1 MEIKNFQ
8 PIINFI
14 WSVADDLL
22 RDVYVKG
29 KYRDVILPM
38 TILRRI
44 DVILE
49 PTKERVLQTYNT
61 YKGKI
66 ENLEPL
72 LCGKQGSKMKFYNYS
87 NFTLETL
94 LNDPANIRINF
105 ENYLD
110 SFSENIKDI
119 IAKFKFKNQLD
130 TLDEA
135 NILYGVIER
144 FCSSKINL
152 SINPILDDKGNV
164 IHKGLSNLGMGYV
177 FEELI
182 RKFNEENNEE
192 AGEHFTPRE
201 IIELMTHLV
210 FLPVKEKLKEGIY
223 TIYDNACGS
232 GGMLTESKDF
242 ITDPQGLIKSK
253 ASIHLYGQEINPETY
268 AICKA
273 DMLIKGENPDNI
285 KYGSTLSDDKLGD
298 LKFDFMLTNPPY
310 GKSWEKDQKDLGID
324 KKKDCQDLRF
334 QVGITSK
341 SDGQMMFL
349 LNMLSKMKPCHFE
362 STNSL
367 RHYEAFPPRH
377 SEPSIRHSEAL
388 AEESQ
393 DTESRCFA
401 NAQHDENTN
410 FSTQT
415 KLNGSRIASVHN
427 GSSLFNSDSG
437 MVAIRKHIIEND
449 YLEAIVALPTNMF
462 YNTGIPTFIW
472 IITNNKPESKRG
484 KVQLINAT
492 NDKYF
497 SKMKKSLGQKQ
508 NEMTQEHIRKITDLF
523 LSFESSKDCK
533 VLDNSDFGYTKILI
547 EKPRS
552 TESLKEDSKFNT
564 LKDKDKIL
572 QKLQELESK
581 PKDFKDRAEFFSYLG
596 VKLKRAEENLLLDSD
611 KTNNTEKIPLK
622 VDIQSYYESEVK
634 PYVNNSWIAWESAS
648 VGYEILFNK
657 YFYTYTPPRSLS
669 EIDSELKELEKEVQ
683 NLLSEIMR

>member
-1 MEIKNFQ
+1 MNTSDFQ
-8 PIINFI
+8 SIINFI

-49 PTKERVLQTYNT
+49 PTKDQVLKTYNS
-61 YKGKI
+61 YKDKIDNLDNMLGGKM
-66 ENLEPL
+66 
-72 LCGKQGSKMKFYNYS
+72 GSSLGFHNHS
-87 NFTLETL
+87 NFTLQTL
-94 LNDPANIRINF
+94 LNDPQNIRINF

-144 FCSSKINL
+144 FCSPKINL

-164 IHKGLSNLGMGYV
+164 LHKGLSNLGMGYV

-210 FLPVKEKLKEGIY
+210 FLPIKDKIQKSAFLV
-223 TIYDNACGS
+223 YDNACGS

-242 ITDPQGLIKSK
+242 ITDPQGLIQSQ
-253 ASIHLYGQEINPETY
+253 ASIYLYGQEINPETY

-273 DMLIKGENPDNI
+273 DMLIKGEDPDNI
-285 KYGSTLSDDKLGD
+285 KYGSTLSDDKLGH

-324 KKKDCQDLRF
+324 SKKNCKDLRF

-349 LNMLSKMKPCHFE
+349 LNMLSKMKTLDISP
-362 STNSL
+362 L
-367 RHYEAFPPRH
+367 
-377 SEPSIRHSEAL
+377 
-388 AEESQ
+388 
-393 DTESRCFA
+393 
-401 NAQHDENTN
+401 
-410 FSTQT
+410 
-415 KLNGSRIASVHN
+415 GSRIASVHN

-437 MVAIRKHIIEND
+437 MVAIRKYIIEND
-449 YLEAIVALPTNMF
+449 YLESIVALPTNMF

-472 IITNNKPESKRG
+472 IITNNKPEHKKG

-492 NDKYF
+492 NSKYF
-497 SKMKKSLGQKQ
+497 SKMKKSLGSKQ
-508 NEMTQEHIRKITDLF
+508 NEMTKEHIEKITDLF
-523 LSFESSKDCK
+523 LDFRENEDCK
-533 VLDNSDFGYTKILI
+533 ILDNSDFGYTKILI
-547 EKPRS
+547 EKPKS
-552 TESLKEDSKFNT
+552 TESLKDDEKFAK

-572 QKLQELESK
+572 QKLQELESS
-581 PKDFKDRAEFFSYLG
+581 PKYFKDREEFFSYIG
-596 VKLKRAEENLLLDSD
+596 VKLKKSEENLLLDSD

-622 VDIQSYYESEVK
+622 TDIQSYYDNEVK
-634 PYVNNSWIAWESAS
+634 PYVSNSWIAWDSAS

-657 YFYTYTPPRSLS
+657 YFYTYTPPRSLK

-683 NLLSEIMR
+683 DLLSEITQ

>member
-1 MEIKNFQ
+1 MEVKEFQ

-144 FCSSKINL
+144 FCFSKINL

-210 FLPVKEKLKEGIY
+210 FLPVKERLKEGIY

-349 LNMLSKMKPCHFE
+349 LNMLSKMK
-362 STNSL
+362 
-367 RHYEAFPPRH
+367 AV
-377 SEPSIRHSEAL
+377 
-388 AEESQ
+388 
-393 DTESRCFA
+393 
-401 NAQHDENTN
+401 
-410 FSTQT
+410 T
-415 KLNGSRIASVHN
+415 KDSPLGSRIASVHN

-523 LSFESSKDCK
+523 LNFSENEDCK

-547 EKPRS
+547 EKPKS
-552 TESLKEDSKFNT
+552 IESLQDDEKFNA

-572 QKLQELESK
+572 EKVKELESK
-581 PKDFKDRAEFFSYLG
+581 PKDFKDRAEFFAYLG

-657 YFYTYTPPRSLS
+657 YFYTYTPPRKLS

>member
-1 MEIKNFQ
+1 MKAQEFQ
-8 PIINFI
+8 PIVNFI

-49 PTKERVLQTYNT
+49 PTKQKVLKTYNT
-61 YKGKI
+61 YKGTI
-66 ENLEPL
+66 QNFDDILGRSNRGSNL
-72 LCGKQGSKMKFYNYS
+72 GFHNHS
-87 NFTLETL
+87 NFTLQTL
-94 LNDPANIRINF
+94 LNDPQNIRINF

-110 SFSENIKDI
+110 GFSENIKDI

-144 FCSSKINL
+144 FCSPKVNF
-152 SINPILDDKGNV
+152 SIDPVLDSAGNV
-164 IHKGLSNLGMGYV
+164 IHTGLSNLGMGYI

-182 RKFNEENNEE
+182 RRFNEENNEE

-210 FLPVKEKLKEGIY
+210 FLPIKDKIQKGAFL
-223 TIYDNACGS
+223 IYDNACGS

-242 ITDPQGLIKSK
+242 ITDPQGLIQSQ
-253 ASIHLYGQEINPETY
+253 ASIYLYGQEINPETY

-273 DMLIKGENPDNI
+273 DMLIKGENPDRI

-310 GKSWEKDQKDLGID
+310 GKSWEKDQKELGID
-324 KKKDCQDLRF
+324 SKKNCKDLRF

-349 LNMLSKMKPCHFE
+349 LNMLSKMKTLDKSP
-362 STNSL
+362 L
-367 RHYEAFPPRH
+367 
-377 SEPSIRHSEAL
+377 
-388 AEESQ
+388 
-393 DTESRCFA
+393 
-401 NAQHDENTN
+401 
-410 FSTQT
+410 
-415 KLNGSRIASVHN
+415 GSRIASVHN

-449 YLEAIVALPTNMF
+449 YLESIVALPTNMF

-472 IITNNKPESKRG
+472 IITNNKPEHKKG

-492 NDKYF
+492 TSKYF
-497 SKMKKSLGQKQ
+497 SKMKKSLGSKQ
-508 NEMTQEHIRKITDLF
+508 NEMTKEHIEKITDLF
-523 LSFESSKDCK
+523 LDFRENEDCK
-533 VLDNSDFGYTKILI
+533 ILDNSDFGYTKILI
-547 EKPRS
+547 EKPRT

-572 QKLQELESK
+572 QKLQELESS
-581 PKDFKDRAEFFSYLG
+581 PKDFDDRAEFFSYLG
-596 VKLKRAEENLLLDSD
+596 VKLKKSEENLLLDSD

-622 VDIQSYYESEVK
+622 TDIQNYYDTEVK
-634 PYVNNSWIAWESAS
+634 PYVSNSWIDWESAS

-657 YFYTYTPPRSLS
+657 YFYTYTPPRSLQ
-669 EIDSELKELEKEVQ
+669 EIDSELKELEQEVQ
-683 NLLSEIMR
+683 ELLSEIIQ